1 MFYRILTYFFIFFKY
16 IGFSKLEKE
25 LDKKIKNEKEK
36 NENNQQNEKYK
47 YKKIKLCDNLDV
59 IVKISHEEL
68 SNNYILTDYLYDYQ
82 GIEV

>member
-16 IGFSKLEKE
+16 NGFSKL
-25 LDKKIKNEKEK
+25 EK